1 MGSDLRLSGYFKYIV
16 HIVDFCEE
24 PPVLRCRG
32 DEDRVTQHQR
42 RQALARAFRAQADV
56 VVDMSELAFADVSLM
71 VDLAM
76 LARRLRCKGRAVR
89 LRGAQ
94 PQIRLQIERAGLH
107 RLAGVRMDSSAQAF
121 A

>member
-1 MGSDLRLSGYFKYIV
+1 
-16 HIVDFCEE
+16 
-24 PPVLRCRG
+24 VLRCRG
-32 DEDRVTQHQR
+32 DEDRVTQAR
-42 RQALARAFRAQADV
+42 RRPALVRAFRAEGDV

-76 LARRLRCKGRAVR
+76 LARRMRRKGGAVR

-94 PQIRLQIERAGLH
+94 PQIRVQIERAGLH
-107 RLAGVRMDSSAQAF
+107 RLPGVALESPAQAF

>member
-1 MGSDLRLSGYFKYIV
+1 
-16 HIVDFCEE
+16 
-24 PPVLRCRG
+24 VLRCRG
-32 DEDRVTQHQR
+32 DEDRVTQPRR

-76 LARRLRCKGRAVR
+76 LARRMRRQGRAVR

-94 PQIRLQIERAGLH
+94 PHIRMQIERTGLH
-107 RLAGVRMDSSAQAF
+107 RLPGVRIESPRPARAF

>member
-1 MGSDLRLSGYFKYIV
+1 M
-16 HIVDFCEE
+16 
-24 PPVLRCRG
+24 LRCRG
-32 DEDRVTQHQR
+32 DEDRVTQAR
-42 RQALARAFRAQADV
+42 RRPALARAFRAQGDV

-76 LARRLRCKGRAVR
+76 LARRMHRKGRAVR

-94 PQIRLQIERAGLH
+94 PLIRLQIERAGLH
-107 RLAGVRMDSSAQAF
+107 RLSGVRIESTAQAF